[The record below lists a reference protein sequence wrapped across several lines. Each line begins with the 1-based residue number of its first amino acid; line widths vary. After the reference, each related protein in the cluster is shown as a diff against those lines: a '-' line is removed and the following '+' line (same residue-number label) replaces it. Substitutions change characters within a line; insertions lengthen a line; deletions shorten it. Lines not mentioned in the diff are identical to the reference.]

1 MSRKYC
7 KSTEDVRGVAI
18 FLLFV
23 IYFLLLLLCTSL
35 LQKINYLVVPL
46 GAGGTICVVCIY
58 CIALF
63 FLMNYLESFRIGK
76 RRILD
81 LGFGFFASSLGI
93 NFICWLVMIF
103 VFRENAVRSFLFC
116 LLLLVAE
123 CLIGLFWIMLC
134 HKRYEK
140 VHFKKEA
147 IFIYGNREDEE
158 ELQVNKTIKRYFKI
172 SQMVHFDQ
180 GLDEIIASIPQQ
192 SVVFI
197 GDVPGEIR
205 NPLLKY
211 CMSKNIQCY
220 SVPKIADI
228 YLQNA
233 EVMQLHDKLLFQYP
247 RLEITGGKRF
257 VKRSM
262 DVIGSCIMLGIFG
275 IPMLIFAAKIHG
287 EDGGPVFFY
296 QDRITIDGRPFQM
309 VKFRS
314 MRENAEADG
323 ARLASTHDDRITK
336 IGKKLRNTHMDELPQ
351 LLNVLRGE
359 MSLVG
364 PRPERQ
370 DFADYYGERIPEFSD
385 RLKVKAGLTGYA
397 QIYGKYNTAAEDKI
411 KYDLYYIYNHSI
423 KLDIKIL
430 ILTVR
435 ILFQKEN
442 TAGIPD
448 GEIYAIRKEK
458 ENTADTPNHANVL
471 SACDK

>member
-1 MSRKYC
+1 MDRK
-7 KSTEDVRGVAI
+7 KNRRAEDVRGVA
-18 FLLFV
+18 V
-23 IYFLLLLLCTSL
+23 FLLLMIYYLFMCFMLLFFQHNGFL
-35 LQKINYLVVPL
+35 IVPL
-46 GAGGTICVVCIY
+46 SLRGIFVVVFIY
-58 CIALF
+58 CLLLF
-63 FLMNYLESFRIGK
+63 LLMNYLESFRIGR

-81 LGFGFFASSLGI
+81 LGFGFFSASFGI
-93 NFICWLVMIF
+93 NFILWLLAIF
-103 VFRENAVRSFLFC
+103 IFREKVSHSLLFC
-116 LLLLVAE
+116 LIQLIVQ
-123 CLIGLFWIMLC
+123 CLIGLGWIMIC

-147 IFIYGNREDEE
+147 SFIYGNRENEDEI
-158 ELQVNKTIKRYFKI
+158 QVNKTIRRYFKI
-172 SQMVHFDQ
+172 SQMVHFER
-180 GLDEIIASIPQQ
+180 GLNQIIYMIPPD

-205 NPLLKY
+205 NPILKY
-211 CMSKNIQCY
+211 CMSKRIQCY

-247 RLEITGGKRF
+247 SLEITGTKRF
-257 VKRSM
+257 LKRSI
-262 DVIGSCIMLGIFG
+262 DVVGSCIMLGIFG
-275 IPMLIFAAKIHG
+275 IPMLIFARKIKK

-314 MRENAEADG
+314 MRENAEEDG
-323 ARLASTHDDRITK
+323 ARLASKHDDRITK
-336 IGKKLRNTHMDELPQ
+336 VGKKLRNTHMDELPQ
-351 LLNVLRGE
+351 LINVLRGE

-370 DFADYYGERIPEFSD
+370 DFADYYSERISEFSD

-448 GEIYAIRKEK
+448 GETYAIRGEK
-458 ENTADTPNHANVL
+458 ESTTGVQTKL
-471 SACDK
+471 Q